1 MKTFL
6 KFFAM
11 PLLIAVVATVLYI
24 IDSLLAGVFV
34 QGASFMWVGFAV
46 WTVFYGANIKDRIKG
61 LIGIVVG
68 FLSAIL
74 MNLITASFSVNVATI
89 SISCLLGVF
98 VVNGIVMYMN
108 HLDKFWL
115 SSVTGAFV
123 GIFLTFSGFG
133 VGLNCIASVTESFL
147 MLAILLIYAVFG
159 LICGYISITVQNVVN
174 EKLAKLNENKSDNL
188 EEDKTNNSEKA

>member
-34 QGASFMWVGFAV
+34 QDASFMWVGFAV

-174 EKLAKLNENKSDNL
+174 EKLAKLNENKTDNL

>member
-11 PLLIAVVATVLYI
+11 PLLIAVVATVLYV

-34 QGASFMWVGFAV
+34 EGASFMWVGFAV

-74 MNLITASFSVNVATI
+74 MNLITASFSVNIATI
-89 SISCLLGVF
+89 SVSCLLGVF

-133 VGLNCIASVTESFL
+133 VGLNCIASVTESLL

-159 LICGYISITVQNVVN
+159 LICGYISITVQNIVA
-174 EKLAKLNENKSDNL
+174 EKLSKLNENKADNF